1 MKTAF
6 RQGIIRYQADS
17 NGAPQ
22 YLVISANDDRYLDL
36 NVQPDPCVITFAHGS
51 ANYTIEET
59 KPVVRAWGPF
69 QPLGET
75 QYLYWD
81 IDTLTGVLT
90 RGFTLIAPFV
100 GPTAPKNPKTDQH
113 WFNLTEMKMK
123 VWNGEAWVTKIR
135 VFAGV
140 YGDNAIIRPQF
151 LGSQIGDKTQGV
163 SGTILFDD
171 RLKPLRAADSSFLT
185 TETNFHIKT
194 ADNNTHSQIQFETLL
209 TYVKAGEY
217 IPAYSC
223 ISIVATGTAMLG
235 RYTNTEYIV
244 NGIVTEDMY
253 MGDVS
258 RLITS
263 GVVFNEQWNFLSNQ
277 IGKPLFCG
285 ETGQITLT
293 PPPSG
298 VVQMIGMVD
307 SPKTINVSIQ
317 APVYFVAAK
326 Q

>member
-6 RQGIIRYQADS
+6 RQGIIRYQADA

-22 YLVISANDDRYLDL
+22 YLVVSANDDRYLDL
-36 NVQPDPCVITFAHGS
+36 NVQPDPCVITFAHGD

-59 KPVVRAWGPF
+59 KQVVRAWGPF
-69 QPLGET
+69 NPLGET
-75 QYLYWD
+75 QYLFWD

-90 RGFTLIAPFV
+90 RGYTLLPPFV
-100 GPTAPKNPKTDQH
+100 GPTEPSNPKLDQH
-113 WFNLTEMKMK
+113 WFNLTENKMK
-123 VWNGEAWVTKIR
+123 VWNGNAWNTRIR

-151 LGSQIGDKTQGV
+151 LGSQIGDKTPGV

-171 RLKPLRAADSSFLT
+171 RLKPLRATDNSFLT
-185 TETNFHIKT
+185 TETNFRIKT

-209 TYVKAGEY
+209 TYVKAAEY

-223 ISIVATGTAMLG
+223 VSVAAAGTVMLG
-235 RYTNTEYIV
+235 RYTNTDLIV
-244 NGIVTEDMY
+244 NGVVAEDMFV
-253 MGDVS
+253 GDVS

-263 GVVFNEQWNFLSNQ
+263 GIVFNEQWNFQSNQ

-285 ETGQITLT
+285 ETGQITLM

-298 VVQMIGMVD
+298 VVQMVGTVD
-307 SPKTINVSIQ
+307 SNKTINVSIQ
-317 APVYFVAAK
+317 APVYYVAK

>member
-22 YLVISANDDRYLDL
+22 YLVVSANDDRYLDL
-36 NVQPDPCVITFAHGS
+36 NVQPDPCVITFAHGNS
-51 ANYTIEET
+51 NYTIEET
-59 KPVVRAWGPF
+59 KPVIRAWGPF
-69 QPLGET
+69 QPKAET

-90 RGFTLIAPFV
+90 RGYTVHAPFV
-100 GPTAPKNPKTDQH
+100 GPTAPKHPKRDQH
-113 WFNLTEMKMK
+113 WFDLDSNKMK
-123 VWNGEAWVTKIR
+123 VYSGHSWVIKIR

-140 YGDNAIIRPQF
+140 YDDNAIVRSQF
-151 LGSQIGDKTQGV
+151 LGSQVGNKSQGV

-171 RLKPLRAADSSFLT
+171 QLKPLRAADGSFLT
-185 TETNFHIKT
+185 TETNFHIQS
-194 ADNNTHSQIQFETLL
+194 AGNNTHSQIQFETLL
-209 TYVKAGEY
+209 TYVKAAEY
-217 IPAYSC
+217 IPSYSC
-223 ISIVATGTAMLG
+223 VSIAAAGTVMLG
-235 RYTNTEYIV
+235 RYTNTKLII

-258 RLITS
+258 RLITT
-263 GVVFNEQWNFLSNQ
+263 GVVFNEQWNFPSNS

-293 PPPSG
+293 PPTSG
-298 VVQMIGMVD
+298 VVQMIGTVE
-307 SPKTINVSIQ
+307 SQKTINVSIQ
-317 APVYFVAAK
+317 APVYYVAATR
-326 Q
+326 